1 MENLELIY
9 ALKALTDEVRLLKHE
24 VLRLSE
30 KTKEDALKGRWLTMK
45 EACALLKVSRSTM
58 QKRLADGEI
67 PFGVKRGKSWIFPAD
82 KLERYASAC

>member
-1 MENLELIY
+1 MDNLEMIC
-9 ALKALTDEVRLLKHE
+9 ALKALTDEVRSLRHE

-30 KTKEDALKGRWLTMK
+30 RTKENALQGRWLTMK
-45 EACALLKVSRSTM
+45 EACSLLRVSRSTM